1 MSIHGVQVCHRGEG
15 GGQKKAGSGLM
26 PADFTVFEV
35 ISKRCRCLLKL
46 TDNKSGVSLLNIA
59 VVS

>member
-1 MSIHGVQVCHRGEG
+1 
-15 GGQKKAGSGLM
+15 M
-26 PADFTVFEV
+26 PTDFTVFEV

-59 VVS
+59 AVSRVPYLEGQKKRTPR